1 MNNNKRV
8 LITALVALFILLSGC
23 SGKAQEK
30 IVEVPSIVNLKL
42 DAAEKVIEKE
52 GLILQVVSSKYSE
65 TEPLDYI
72 LSQTPL
78 PGEKVKTGT
87 IIKAV
92 ISNGSQNVSVPEL
105 TGKSFEDAISILDS
119 IGLSLGDISE
129 KEDSSAVGD
138 ILSQDPAPGTILP
151 PGAPVKLTVSLGQF
165 VIMPSVIGM
174 NVDEAKSLLE
184 KQGFRISHIDE
195 TDTVKASG
203 KIVLYQ
209 YPMPG
214 LKVRSGIEVRL
225 KISK

>member
-1 MNNNKRV
+1 LKIARFF
-8 LITALVALFILLSGC
+8 LIFLIIGFA
-23 SGKAQEK
+23 KAQ
-30 IVEVPSIVNLKL
+30 N
-42 DAAEKVIEKE
+42 
-52 GLILQVVSSKYSE
+52 
-65 TEPLDYI
+65 
-72 LSQTPL
+72 
-78 PGEKVKTGT
+78 
-87 IIKAV
+87 
-92 ISNGSQNVSVPEL
+92 NGNQKMND
-105 TGKSFEDAISILDS
+105 KSFENAISILDS

-129 KEDSSAVGD
+129 KEDSSAVGT